1 MGAPGAVVDRGE
13 NATGEEVYVPPTA
26 VRPLALVAT
35 VGGAVFVVLGVV
47 QLASP
52 GQADP
57 FSRTSDYLIE
67 ALRALALLLTLAGFV
82 ALHLLQ
88 AGGYGGPRGWT
99 GFRAAIAG
107 QGAILA
113 SAVASLAA
121 GAPALGA
128 LSVLG
133 TFVLLVALALLA
145 VATHKAAL
153 LPGWSAYL
161 VAALAAFVFGEPGTV
176 AVGLVWIALV
186 YVLLSKGHATAGR
199 SSRVS

>member
-1 MGAPGAVVDRGE
+1 M
-13 NATGEEVYVPPTA
+13 PPQA
-26 VRPLALVAT
+26 IRPLALIAT
-35 VGGAVFVVLGVV
+35 LGGAVFLVLGYV
-47 QLASP
+47 QLTSP

-99 GFRAAIAG
+99 GFRAAVVG

-128 LSVLG
+128 ISVLG
-133 TFVLLVALALLA
+133 TFVLLVALALLS
-145 VATHKAAL
+145 VATHKAAI

-176 AVGLVWIALV
+176 VVGLVWIALG
-186 YVLLSKGHATAGR
+186 YVLLSKGQAVAGR
-199 SSRVS
+199 SSRVR